1 MLSAFNR
8 GRAVSVAARR
18 RAPRARS
25 DKFWDAVVGYGQC
38 LARTGVRRCSRSGD
52 GPRMTL
58 TSLKQLLVPSES
70 MVVSGGRTW
79 ISVPNGLSFSN

>member
-52 GPRMTL
+52 GPRM
-58 TSLKQLLVPSES
+58 
-70 MVVSGGRTW
+70 
-79 ISVPNGLSFSN
+79 